1 MSVSALCIHG
11 HFYQPPREDPLTGE
25 IPLEPGAAPY
35 KNWNE
40 RILAECYAPNAVA
53 GNMARMSFNIGPTL
67 FHWMAHVDPI
77 TTARIIAQ
85 DRQNLRMY
93 GVGNDMAQPYHHT
106 ILPLA
111 TREDKITQ
119 VRWGIADF
127 KFRFGHAPEGM
138 WLPETAADSDTLCVL
153 ADHGIQFTILAPWQ
167 SLDKDLS
174 TAYPYKV
181 ELPGGKSIVV
191 FFYNQYLSTQV
202 SFNPAA
208 TRNADSFLREAIL
221 PQYSHRGDA
230 SGEPELQL
238 IATDGE
244 LYGHHQKLR
253 DKFLAYLLD
262 GALKGANVETT
273 YPALWLKRYPAF
285 RCTSIVQNSSWSC
298 HHGVTRWA
306 GECGCTPNGAWK
318 GHMRQAFDRISEMI
332 DEIYIREA
340 RLIVRDPWELRHR
353 FIHVLQGQISL
364 EDMASDMAGRHINP
378 QETERLGLLLCA
390 QNARQRM
397 FSSCAWFFEDFDRI
411 EPRNAVAHAAQAI
424 YLTQVATGED
434 LSAKAL
440 TRLRAVKSWRSEL
453 SADTVF
459 GRMLDRA
466 RQIPESTSLCWQS
479 IKATSSVDAREA
491 DLSR

>member
-1 MSVSALCIHG
+1 MSVSALCVHG

-35 KNWNE
+35 NNWNE
-40 RILAECYAPNAVA
+40 RILAECYAPNAIA
-53 GNMARMSFNIGPTL
+53 GNMSRMSFNIGPTL
-67 FHWMAHVDPI
+67 FQWMEQVDPG

-85 DRQNLRMY
+85 DRQNVRQH
-93 GVGNDMAQPYHHT
+93 GVGNAMAQPYHHT

-111 TREDKITQ
+111 TKEDKITQ

-127 KFRFGHAPEGM
+127 KYRFGHAPEGM
-138 WLPETAADSDTLCVL
+138 WLPETAVDHETLSVL

-167 SLDKDLS
+167 SLDKDLN
-174 TAYPYKV
+174 TAHPYKV

-191 FFYNQYLSTQV
+191 FFYNQHLSTLV
-202 SFNPAA
+202 SFHPAA
-208 TRNADSFLREAIL
+208 TRNADQFLHQSVL
-221 PQYSHRGDA
+221 PQFQNRGDA
-230 SGEPELQL
+230 NGEPELVL

-253 DKFLAYLLD
+253 DKFLSYLLD
-262 GALKGANVETT
+262 GALKGEDIETT
-273 YPALWLKRYPAF
+273 YPALWLKHHPAF
-285 RCTSIVQNSSWSC
+285 RTTAIVQNSSWSC

-318 GHMRQAFDRISEMI
+318 GHMRQAFERIAEVV
-332 DEIYIREA
+332 DEVFAREA
-340 RLIVRDPWELRHR
+340 SFIVRDPWELRHR

-364 EDMASDMAGRHINP
+364 EDMASDMARRHITLE
-378 QETERLGLLLCA
+378 ETQRLALLLCA
-390 QNARQRM
+390 QNERQRM
-397 FSSCAWFFEDFDRI
+397 FPSCGWFFEDFDRI

-434 LSAKAL
+434 LSPKAL
-440 TRLRAVKSWRSEL
+440 NWLRAVKSWRSEL

-459 GRMLDRA
+459 GRMLERA
-466 RQIPESTSLCWQS
+466 RQSPESTQRCWAS
-479 IKATSSVDAREA
+479 ISTHANASVRDA
-491 DLSR
+491 DHSR